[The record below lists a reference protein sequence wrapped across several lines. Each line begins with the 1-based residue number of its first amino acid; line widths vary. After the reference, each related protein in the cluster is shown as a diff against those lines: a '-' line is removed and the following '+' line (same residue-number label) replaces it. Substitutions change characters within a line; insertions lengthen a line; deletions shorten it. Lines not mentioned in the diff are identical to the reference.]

1 MKALLQQI
9 STVPRKDDMDK
20 VLRELAKLK
29 EEVKYAS
36 EDIKSVRE
44 QVVGVQNA
52 VDDFQQAVNKDIG
65 GLKGNFKWCED
76 QINMFKK
83 MMQRLTDR
91 MKDTGGSGSGKKTPE
106 HHSGDSDGAI
116 KQLQADLHLLSQN
129 TEKNFNN
136 VNMELDD
143 KATRK
148 ELADLEAR
156 LLDKLNELLG
166 NLGNQFA
173 DKDAMRKKIFTLEKN
188 IKNLYDLMM
197 AANEGKK
204 D

>member
-1 MKALLQQI
+1 
-9 STVPRKDDMDK
+9 
-20 VLRELAKLK
+20 
-29 EEVKYAS
+29 
-36 EDIKSVRE
+36 
-44 QVVGVQNA
+44 
-52 VDDFQQAVNKDIG
+52 
-65 GLKGNFKWCED
+65 
-76 QINMFKK
+76 
-83 MMQRLTDR
+83 
-91 MKDTGGSGSGKKTPE
+91 MKDTGTSGKKTPE
-106 HHSGDSDGAI
+106 HNSGDNDGAI
-116 KQLQADLHLLSQN
+116 KQLQADLHLHIQN
-129 TEKNFNN
+129 TDKNFNN